1 MCLNAPGIGG
11 EARFLVLRL
20 FRQVKDAFRKR
31 LFDGYHIEPGT
42 VVRCDGSSSRNV
54 DNLQLSAT
62 FVCFPYVAVR
72 RHHQSFPPS
81 GHKYYPMRSML
92 QILYPYEST
101 PHQEPAPSFCR
112 DLPQVAEHA
121 MFVPQ
126 CWAVMIGS
134 GKLVVPIYSFSILT
148 IKEYVITCGEL
159 TSEDMIGSS
168 VSVVR
173 PVDHVPLVTGDW
185 FSDTKMLLDA
195 ANPTSEQHLT
205 PEKVNLKL
213 QPRGALLSTGARAQA
228 QDTYEPSS
236 IQLFGGLRI
245 EDFLVG
251 DDEPDI
257 ANDSISTIGS
267 PDGVKDVIVAGD
279 EMDPRKRRSGEMIGI
294 DESYLINACA
304 TALPS
309 SDESAYSNV
318 DASEDYAEPLLVD
331 IEKSAEANSA
341 RTEKEVAEQEASV
354 LSMLKALEVPKMTTQ
369 YLENFRACISYI
381 VKLWEQA
388 PIEDRR
394 RQHAILVR
402 LVRSIQCAD
411 MLRSMC
417 DLESQDK
424 VFSENLAYRDAM
436 LKALGVG
443 NSSYEHQLQSLGE
456 AVHDAR
462 SLFTGL
468 TDLNTAAAITKARQ
482 TLHDK
487 KRAELVPTT
496 SENRQ
501 GETPCQS
508 LPVALFLARTWPQ
521 FQPNQNMTENRIA
534 AENLFAIMRDVEKS
548 LTKRDETCYKH
559 APEETLD
566 ELDTRMTL
574 LQPRSSNNLSED
586 LAISSPNT
594 IVRPGPQVLTNQP
607 YSPLRHS
614 IGDLFAEDAVLR
626 TQQNAIITATNELLA
641 SAKRFVR
648 LYVPPRYPHPVCHR
662 IWGSLSRLTKVCYSS
677 KPRSPSLLSDL
688 LWPMH
693 RFNHRCHWCLLVLL
707 LYTKFSNAGVFTNS
721 TIRV

>member
-1 MCLNAPGIGG
+1 MQNMCLNAPGIGG

-72 RHHQSFPPS
+72 RHHQSLPPS

-112 DLPQVAEHA
+112 DLPQAAEHA

-134 GKLVVPIYSFSILT
+134 GKLVVPLPLISILT

-159 TSEDMIGSS
+159 TGEDMIGSS
-168 VSVVR
+168 LLVVR
-173 PVDHVPLVTGDW
+173 PIDHVPLVTGDW
-185 FSDTKMLLDA
+185 FSDTKSLPDA
-195 ANPTSEQHLT
+195 ATATLEQNLT
-205 PEKVNLKL
+205 PGEVKLKL
-213 QPRGALLSTGARAQA
+213 QPRGALMSTDAQA
-228 QDTYEPSS
+228 QSTYEPSS
-236 IQLFGGLRI
+236 MQLFGGLRI
-245 EDFLVG
+245 EDFLIG

-257 ANDSISTIGS
+257 ANKSTSTIRS
-267 PDGVKDVIVAGD
+267 PDDVKDVIVAGD
-279 EMDPRKRRSGEMIGI
+279 ELDSRKRRSGEIFGI
-294 DESYLINACA
+294 DESHLIDACA
-304 TALPS
+304 TTLPS
-309 SDESAYSNV
+309 SDCSAHSNA
-318 DASEDYAEPLLVD
+318 DTSEDYDEPLLVD
-331 IEKSAEANSA
+331 IEKPAEVNPA

-354 LSMLKALEVPKMTTQ
+354 LSMLKTLEVPKMTTQ
-369 YLENFRACISYI
+369 FLEKFRACISYI

-417 DLESQDK
+417 DLESQDN

-436 LKALGVG
+436 LKALGIG
-443 NSSYEHQLQSLGE
+443 NSSCERQLQSLGE

-482 TLHDK
+482 TLQE
-487 KRAELVPTT
+487 RTRTGMVPTT
-496 SENRQ
+496 SENRH
-501 GETPCQS
+501 GGTPSKS
-508 LPVALFLARTWPQ
+508 LPAALFLARTWSH
-521 FQPNQNMTENRIA
+521 FQPNQNMTEDRIA

-548 LTKRDETCYKH
+548 LKKRDETCYKH

-574 LQPRSSNNLSED
+574 LQPQSSNNLSED
-586 LAISSPNT
+586 LANSSSNA
-594 IVRPGPQVLTNQP
+594 IIRPGPQVLRTQP

-614 IGDLFAEDAVLR
+614 ISELLAEDAVLR

-641 SAKRFVR
+641 SAKRFVG
-648 LYVPPRYPHPVCHR
+648 LYIPPRYPNPVCHR
-662 IWGSLSRLTKVCYSS
+662 IWGSLSRLTKVCH
-677 KPRSPSLLSDL
+677 SLKRQSII
-688 LWPMH
+688 
-693 RFNHRCHWCLLVLL
+693 LV
-707 LYTKFSNAGVFTNS
+707 SGSV
-721 TIRV
+721 